1 MKKHIALYAIV
12 AAALIAAPDALR
24 AQTTPPTTSDAPA
37 ATAPVKKKKGLSVSG
52 KTTAIDTTA
61 MTITVK
67 DQTFNITS
75 TTKILKNEK
84 ATTLGEIKVG
94 EMVRVIYK
102 KDASGTLNATTIH
115 VGDKVVGATKTE

>member
-12 AAALIAAPDALR
+12 AAALIAAPGALR
-24 AQTTPPTTSDAPA
+24 AQTTTSNAPA